1 MRVYIC
7 TDLEGISGVTHWDQT
22 REMTTAAYQHARH
35 LLTREVNAC
44 VQGCLEWN
52 VAEPKQIVVMDGHG
66 GGFNFVPDE
75 LHPEATYVTGPN
87 RPTMLPGLDES
98 FDAAIL
104 LGYHAMAGTPQAVLA
119 HTQSSKAGCRYWYN
133 GRESGEIAQSALVC
147 GHFGVPVVM
156 VTGDEAACAEAKA
169 FLGEAVTTVAVK
181 KGISITCC
189 EMVAPQRAW
198 ELIRKAAAEALS
210 RVAQC
215 KPYTTGLPIHARL
228 RYLTAEIAD
237 TAGCR
242 LSKRVDATTYERTI
256 ESPLD
261 IVRF

>member
-1 MRVYIC
+1 MKVYVC

-22 REMTTAAYQHARH
+22 REMTTAAYQHART

-44 VQGCLEWN
+44 VQGCLDGGATGV
-52 VAEPKQIVVMDGHG
+52 VALDGHAA
-66 GGFNFVPDE
+66 GFNFVPDE
-75 LHPEATYVTGPN
+75 LHPGATYVTGPN
-87 RPTMLPGLDES
+87 RPSMLPGLDES
-98 FDAAIL
+98 FAAAIL

-156 VTGDEAACAEAKA
+156 VTGDEATCVEAKA
-169 FLGEAVTTVAVK
+169 FLGDGTVTVAVK

-189 EMVAPQRAW
+189 EMIAPQHAW
-198 ELIRKAAAEALS
+198 EMIRKAATESLS
-210 RVAQC
+210 RIAQC
-215 KPYTTGLPIHARL
+215 KPYKLDLPIQARL
-228 RYLTAEIAD
+228 SYLTAEIAD

-242 LSKRVDATTYERTI
+242 LSKRIDATTYERII

-261 IVRF
+261 IVKF

>member
-1 MRVYIC
+1 VKVYIC
-7 TDLEGISGVTHWDQT
+7 TDLEGISGVTHWSQT
-22 REMTTAAYQHARH
+22 RETTTAAYQHARG

-44 VQGCLEWN
+44 VEGCLDGGAKE
-52 VAEPKQIVVMDGHG
+52 VVVLDGHG

-75 LHPEATYVTGPN
+75 LHPGATYVTGPN
-87 RPTMLPGLDES
+87 RPTPLPGLDGS
-98 FDAAIL
+98 FDAAVL
-104 LGYHAMAGTPQAVLA
+104 LGYHAMAGTPRAVLA

-156 VTGDEAACAEAKA
+156 VTGDEAACAEARA
-169 FLGEAVTTVAVK
+169 FLGDGIVTVAVK

-189 EMVAPQRAW
+189 EMVPPQRAW
-198 ELIRKAAAEALS
+198 EMIRKAAAEALA
-210 RVAQC
+210 RVGRC
-215 KPYTTGLPIHARL
+215 KPYTLPFPIQARL
-228 RYLTAEIAD
+228 SYLTAEIAD
-237 TAGCR
+237 MAGCR
-242 LSKRVDATTYERTI
+242 LSKRVDATTFERVI